1 MEAAGNMAADNQ
13 RRYMM
18 DAPEVAA
25 ALGVK
30 MGMAY
35 KLIRQWNEELKAM
48 GKLTIRGKVNRKY
61 FESKLQV

>member
-1 MEAAGNMAADNQ
+1 MAAGEMIAAEG
-13 RRYMM
+13 RYMM
-18 DAPEVAA
+18 TAAEVAA

-35 KLIRQWNEELKAM
+35 KLIRVWNQELAAQ

-61 FESKLQV
+61 FESKLHI